1 MANNRKDSNSEKIVK
16 IFTDALTS
24 FTMST
29 IYSSRNDTNLFIC
42 DIKDEAKNGFRDGF
56 GIDIDEEILW
66 ARDTSFWNSQNQG
79 MVITDRGFY
88 FVPDNDNRDNDF
100 FISWNNIEKVE
111 YKDLNFILYTHNGER
126 QQIPYNYFLKE
137 KNESPGFK
145 KTLNRLAE
153 LFTKIATSV
162 GYEEEKRFDDLLM
175 EKMIANQY
183 EEARE
188 MLNKALNPNDKDD
201 VKYTNIRLGQ
211 SYLWERDN
219 LIQEKE
225 NVEIGEDNSRLFR
238 FDAVLSKEGYNID
251 DVNRDFAV
259 ANECKRLERKAANCF
274 EKVLKQISEN
284 LEETDKALKSS
295 TYYNLARVAPTIE
308 KARCYLIEALESDD
322 ENYKDAWE
330 EDFLTLTKQIVNDS
344 FTQNYRYKDRRFLF
358 IVNDNKSIAGCYDEQ
373 ENIPWVF
380 TLKDLPS
387 DIQFPLG
394 HPQAKTL
401 YIGHPLKPNV
411 YIPFENA
418 TEQLFMEKIRELTY
432 LAQCLGATEVKFR
445 KVRGLDVS
453 SSRMCEVN
461 GEGSAG
467 RKLFNAEASA
477 TISSNRAETYK
488 ANDTVE
494 HVQTF
499 NPIKLPFCP
508 DGLVWLTADESC
520 QAMVKSRL
528 NGNMLNYTEHI
539 SSSEATTV
547 SSSQLVSIKGS
558 FEYLLLKASGSR
570 EVKGD
575 KTFSKA
581 TETEWEV
588 SITFK
593 PLDEFDT
600 TNTPKQIA
608 QAQSA
613 DNLSETEQQYKEEVA
628 FCLEDDGKIDE
639 QERKMLE
646 RKRTKLGISE
656 ERAQQIEA
664 MFAKQ
669 DYTDEEQE
677 YIDTVRDIIVDGAIP
692 DAARRLLSRERKSLN
707 LTDERAEELEQIALK
722 GTASDE
728 ESQELTDDEQEYVD
742 CLNDACIDGAI
753 PDSARRLLERTRKSL
768 NISEERA
775 EELEHMVLN
784 NK

>member
-1 MANNRKDSNSEKIVK
+1 M
-16 IFTDALTS
+16 
-24 FTMST
+24 
-29 IYSSRNDTNLFIC
+29 
-42 DIKDEAKNGFRDGF
+42 
-56 GIDIDEEILW
+56 
-66 ARDTSFWNSQNQG
+66 
-79 MVITDRGFY
+79 
-88 FVPDNDNRDNDF
+88 
-100 FISWNNIEKVE
+100 
-111 YKDLNFILYTHNGER
+111 NFILYTHNGER

-162 GYEEEKRFDDLLM
+162 GYEEEKSFDDLLM

-219 LIQEKE
+219 LMREKE

-284 LEETDKALKSS
+284 LEETDKALKTS

-322 ENYKDAWE
+322 ENYKDALE

-358 IVNDNKSIAGCYDEQ
+358 VVSDNNSIAGCYDEK

-445 KVRGLDVS
+445 KVKGLDLSLSMTGELSGGGSVGRKFVNMEGSGKVS
-453 SSRMCEVN
+453 SSQS
-461 GEGSAG
+461 GTH
-467 RKLFNAEASA
+467 K
-477 TISSNRAETYK
+477 SNES
-488 ANDTVE
+488 VE
-494 HVQTF
+494 LVQTF
-499 NPIKLPFCP
+499 NPTKRPFCP
-508 DGLVWLTADESC
+508 DGLVWMAVDDTC
-520 QAMVKSRL
+520 QAMIKSRL

-539 SSSEATTV
+539 SSSETTTI

-570 EVKGD
+570 EAKGD
-575 KTFSKA
+575 NTFSKA

-588 SITFK
+588 NITFR
-593 PLDEFDT
+593 PLEEFDSAS
-600 TNTPKQIA
+600 TPKQIEQGHNA
-608 QAQSA
+608 KE
-613 DNLSETEQQYKEEVA
+613 LSEADQQYKEEVA

-639 QERKMLE
+639 MERKMLE
-646 RKRTKLGISE
+646 RKRTKLGITE

-669 DYTDEEQE
+669 SFTDDEQE
-677 YIDTVRDIIVDGAIP
+677 YLDTVRDILVDGAIP
-692 DAARRLLSRERKSLN
+692 DSARRLLSRQRKSLY
-707 LTDERAEELEQIALK
+707 LTDERAEELEKIVLNETTSSEDGK
-722 GTASDE
+722 EFTE
-728 ESQELTDDEQEYVD
+728 DEQEYVD

-753 PDSARRLLERTRKSL
+753 PDNARRLLERTRKSL
-768 NISEERA
+768 NLSEERA
-775 EELEHMVLN
+775 DELEHMVLN